1 MEKYAKLEKFV
12 VRLTICNYSHMQSYL
27 LLVDS
32 LKFSTTGSLRPVY
45 YGIAFFHFFFRVFVF
60 GLSGYRY
67 GT

>member
-12 VRLTICNYSHMQSYL
+12 VRLTICNYIHMQSYL

-32 LKFSTTGSLRPVY
+32 LKFSTILRPVY
-45 YGIAFFHFFFRVFVF
+45 YEIAFHFVLQSFCR
-60 GLSGYRY
+60 YRY